1 MECFASTSVLLATL
15 ALGLSAGALITE
27 AGILVPYW
35 RSLQPEEF
43 LSWYRQHASLLVRF
57 FGSLE
62 VVSTLLVVAAALL
75 SGFTGRPG
83 SGLLGLSAGLTLLV
97 LAAFPLYFQRANAS
111 FSAGTIA
118 VDAVARELRR
128 WSSWHWVRTLVAIG
142 AFVAAALALGQAS
155 VSPTA

>member
-35 RSLQPEEF
+35 RSSQPEEF
-43 LSWYRQHASLLVRF
+43 LRWYQQHASLLVRF

-62 VVSTLLVVAAALL
+62 VLSTLLVVAAALL
-75 SGFTGRPG
+75 SWFTGRPG

-97 LAAFPLYFQRANAS
+97 LAAFPLYFQKANAS

-128 WSSWHWVRTLVAIG
+128 WSRWHWVRTLVAIG

-155 VSPTA
+155 VSPAA